1 MSDELNKW
9 KAKRLADL
17 YTRAVN
23 VGTHHFKL
31 AIDRLGFESLVKDII
46 KNAISDLEKN
56 VARVES
62 CFLKNCY
69 ELKNVT
75 PTEYFL
81 GVSGLAVRFS
91 PILYI
96 QRLSDNEFKIN
107 AGIEGCLH
115 LRDVDQLVK
124 GLPQFR
130 AAFEEVAEVENVEE
144 SLNNLGNS
152 IRQWLEKHIFQRA
165 DEPNLCTQWKR
176 ERVVAYKEF
185 SLSGIRQPEVRGE
198 DMEYNT
204 RTTVDRSTLVRL
216 IWDRMNS
223 IREKVESM
231 RERDFEDEEDL
242 SRESNM
248 DVDER
253 FIWSSFVEEMAY
265 EFLIGYLKKSLAHLD
280 GFVKM
285 LAHEFMSRVIYEY
298 ELIVFIFARWLK
310 TT

>member
-1 MSDELNKW
+1 MSDKPNKL
-9 KAKRLADL
+9 KAEKLADL

-23 VGTHHFKL
+23 VATHHFKL

-46 KNAISDLEKN
+46 ENAISDLEKN

-81 GVSGLAVRFS
+81 GISGLAVRFS
-91 PILYI
+91 PILYA
-96 QRLSDNEFKIN
+96 QRLSDDEFKIN

-130 AAFEEVAEVENVEE
+130 VAFEEVAEVENVEE
-144 SLNNLGNS
+144 ALNNLGDS
-152 IRQWLEKHIFQRA
+152 IRQWLEKHVFLRA
-165 DEPNLCTQWKR
+165 SEPNLCTQWQK
-176 ERVVAYKEF
+176 EKVVVYKEF
-185 SLSGIRQPEVRGE
+185 SLSGIRQPEVKGE
-198 DMEYNT
+198 NMDYNT
-204 RTTVDRSTLVRL
+204 RTTVDRSILVRL
-216 IWDRMNS
+216 IWDKMRL
-223 IREKVESM
+223 IREKVDDM
-231 RERDFEDEEDL
+231 LERDFEDEEN
-242 SRESNM
+242 SSHESSM
-248 DVDER
+248 DVDEK

-265 EFLIGYLKKSLAHLD
+265 EFLIGYLKKSFTHLD

-285 LAHEFMSRVIYEY
+285 LANEFMRQVIYKY
-298 ELIVFIFARWLK
+298 ELLEFLFKKWLK
-310 TT
+310 